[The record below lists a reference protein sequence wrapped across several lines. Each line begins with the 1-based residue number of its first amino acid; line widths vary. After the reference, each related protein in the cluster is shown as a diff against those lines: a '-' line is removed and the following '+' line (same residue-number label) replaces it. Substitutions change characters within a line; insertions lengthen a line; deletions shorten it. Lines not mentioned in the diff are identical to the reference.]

1 MIPMMGKVGTAA
13 AASRAGKERA
23 ARRVER
29 RAAEVRGVLWMGRG
43 NRVPEPVSP
52 VQAGGVLIGAAVLF
66 DVAVFVMDVLL

>member
-1 MIPMMGKVGTAA
+1 MTGRFGTAA
-13 AASRAGKERA
+13 AASRVESKRA

-43 NRVPEPVSP
+43 NRVPEPVDP

>member
-1 MIPMMGKVGTAA
+1 MIGRTGTAA
-13 AASRAGKERA
+13 AASRVESKRA

-29 RAAEVRGVLWMGRG
+29 RAAEVRGVLWMGRE
-43 NRVPEPVSP
+43 NRVPEPVDP